1 MRLKISLLLGAIIGG
16 IATAGPARAQSLW
29 DRRDPYSAYLF
40 VDNRARHVG
49 DLVTIVV
56 LESTDLINQ
65 EVRNLEK
72 KTNNQ
77 SILSWAGK
85 IVGGHMQRSGSLD
98 LSHTVSSDRKLDG
111 TANFTAD
118 RKFLDRITA
127 TVVAVQPN
135 GNLVIQGL
143 RKRHMTGEERTLI
156 VQGVIRPID
165 IASDNTIQ
173 SQSIAEFKVFYEG
186 KGQESAFSSQG
197 WLARIANHLWP
208 F

>member
-1 MRLKISLLLGAIIGG
+1 MRMKTWLLLGAIAGG
-16 IATAGPARAQSLW
+16 LTTPIVARAQSLW

-40 VDNRARHVG
+40 VDNRARQVG
-49 DLVTIVV
+49 DLVTVVV

-77 SILSWAGK
+77 GAFSWAGK
-85 IVGGHMQRSGSLD
+85 IVGGKMSRSGSLD
-98 LSHTVSSDRKLDG
+98 LSHALTSDRKMDG

-127 TVVAVQPN
+127 TVVAVLPN
-135 GNLVIQGL
+135 GNLAIQGM
-143 RKRHMTGEERTLI
+143 RKRHMTGEDRTLLL
-156 VQGVIRPID
+156 QGVIRPID

-173 SQSIAEFKVFYEG
+173 SQSIAEFKLFYEG

-197 WLARIANHLWP
+197 WLARIANHIWP